1 MQFSPSLL
9 PTLFALNLDAI
20 DPYAGRLDL
29 WACQWLTG
37 FWIIGLGCLLG
48 VALLAILLG
57 VGTVLSKIPF
67 LGGLAESNTTGR
79 AAWVVLT
86 AIAFV
91 PLAWVTYASAKAQ
104 WAAAK
109 VPISTGDQLTQMAV
123 LFLVVLVFAA
133 FIALAVLVLVSRR
146 TSSELG
152 LIFGEG
158 AIPWFTVI
166 VAVLA
171 LWGVAGIVAVKRPS
185 IMLESLLRWP
195 ANQTEYTFNLD
206 VPAPDVSEFADPP
219 ALTLSLVPKSGFV
232 IQNREVSAVGLESD
246 ESLLITTVPPE
257 DAQLLH
263 RMNVAAGEP
272 VLQGISKEGGMN
284 PFEELNVGDIYVKN
298 MGDKPA
304 HLTVRMFVM
313 PASPE
318 MLMVPLVAVGVV
330 FLFLL
335 YLVHRTATPKLAAV
349 ALATTKSEMSSPLF
363 LVLLS
368 LGVVLLAFFP
378 LIPYNTF
385 GEDVKMLKD
394 TGLSLM
400 LVFCLLQAFWTA
412 SSSVADEIDGKT
424 ALTVLSKP
432 VSRRDFV
439 LGKFVGIAWLLAA
452 MFAVY
457 SVVYFLGVAYK
468 PIYDAREGGS
478 APTEVTWQLCFT
490 QVVSVMPGVALIFME
505 SLVLAAI
512 SVAISTR
519 LPMLANF
526 SICFAIYV
534 LGHLTPLLIQSQ
546 AASDVYAPVLFMARL
561 IGTLLPVLDFFS
573 IEAAIAADKTVP
585 FSYLLTAGAYCVI
598 YSAVAMLLALVLFE
612 DRDLA

>member
-1 MQFSPSLL
+1 MQFFDSRLPSL
-9 PTLFALNLDAI
+9 FAVNFEAVDA
-20 DPYAGRLDL
+20 YSGRLDL
-29 WACQWLTG
+29 WACQWLSG
-37 FWIIGLGCLLG
+37 FWVLGLGCLVG
-48 VALLAILLG
+48 VVLLAVLLG
-57 VGTVLSKIPF
+57 IGTILSKIPF
-67 LGGLAESNTTGR
+67 LGGLAESKTTGR
-79 AAWVVLT
+79 AAWIVLT
-86 AIAFV
+86 AVAFV
-91 PLAWVTYASAKAQ
+91 PLAWLAYLSAKAQ
-104 WAAAK
+104 WAVAK
-109 VPISTGDQLTQMAV
+109 NPISSGDQITQMAV
-123 LFLVVLVFAA
+123 LLLVVLVFAA
-133 FIALAVLVLVSRR
+133 FAALAVLVLMSRR

-171 LWGVAGIVAVKRPS
+171 VWGVVGIVAVKRPS
-185 IMLESLLRWP
+185 IMLESLVRWP
-195 ANQTEYTFNLD
+195 ANQAEYTFTKEL
-206 VPAPDVSEFADPP
+206 PAPDVSEFADPP
-219 ALTLSLVPKSGFV
+219 AVKMSLVPQSGFV
-232 IQNREVSAVGLESD
+232 IQNREVQAVGMESN
-246 ESLLITTVPPE
+246 ETLLITTVPPE

-263 RMNVAAGEP
+263 RLNVSAGEAI
-272 VLQGISKEGGMN
+272 LQGISREGGMN

-304 HLTVRMFVM
+304 TLTIKLFVT
-313 PASPE
+313 PAAPE
-318 MLMVPLVAVGVV
+318 MLMVPLVAGGVV

-363 LVLLS
+363 LLLLC

-478 APTEVTWQLCFT
+478 APTEVTWQLCFS

-546 AASDVYAPVLFMARL
+546 AAQDVYAPVLFMAKL

-573 IEAAIAADKTVP
+573 IEAAIAADKAVP